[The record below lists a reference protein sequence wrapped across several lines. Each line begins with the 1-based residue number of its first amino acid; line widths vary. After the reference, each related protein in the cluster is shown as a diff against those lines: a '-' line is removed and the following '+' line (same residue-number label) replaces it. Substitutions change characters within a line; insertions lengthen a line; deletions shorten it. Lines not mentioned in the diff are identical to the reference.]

1 VRLRFTPRA
10 IADIDR
16 IHEYISRRS
25 PRGAANVVARIRD
38 TGALLAMWPGA
49 GQKTNM
55 ESIMKQ
61 SIGRYPYLIFYSVDA
76 VTDEVVIMHVRHGA
90 RRPPKIG
97 EIGRINE

>member
-1 VRLRFTPRA
+1 MRLRFTPRA

-55 ESIMKQ
+55 ESTMKQ
-61 SIGRYPYLIFYSVDA
+61 AIGRYPYVIFYSGDA
-76 VTDEVVIMHVRHGA
+76 DADEVVIMHVRHGA
-90 RRPPKIG
+90 RRSPKTDDI
-97 EIGRINE
+97 R